1 MIELQIMHE
10 PRIMLELGITLEPRI
25 ILEPWIMLE
34 PRIMLELGI
43 MPELQSCVNC
53 RSAAASTS
61 LNTFH
66 FPLSTSH

>member
-1 MIELQIMHE
+1 MIELQ
-10 PRIMLELGITLEPRI
+10 
-25 ILEPWIMLE
+25 IMLE

-43 MPELQSCVNC
+43 MPELQSCVNY

-66 FPLSTSH
+66 FPLSTIH